1 MSGLG
6 RILYS
11 QRKRNHFYLDGQG
24 RAGKAFVMQQWN
36 VLSALNELVEY
47 TEKVKG
53 KVLQTWASSK

>member
-24 RAGKAFVMQQWN
+24 RARKVFVKE
-36 VLSALNELVEY
+36 VALELGL
-47 TEKVKG
+47 EK
-53 KVLQTWASSK
+53 